1 MGYAIS
7 WLAVK
12 DAAPEAVLQQLG
24 LKATGEMAYFG
35 ESLFTGCSLPT
46 GWFLLVINQSEH
58 RFVQTNTLAALSA
71 QCDVVACSVE
81 EHVMCCTAELWRG
94 GAQVWRIEHDAQN
107 GMSHIG
113 KSGLLPDAYPAIEE
127 RFSEE
132 LSQSGGEKSDT
143 DYIFEIPMQTA
154 KTIVGF
160 KYDELGSDDEDFS
173 VFEAQTSS
181 PPASGPVPAQGT
193 KSRWKL
199 W

>member
-24 LKATGEMAYFG
+24 LKATGETAYFG

-58 RFVQTNTLAALSA
+58 RFVQTNALAALSA
-71 QCDVVACSVE
+71 HRDVVACSVE
-81 EHVMCCTAELWRG
+81 EHVMYCTAELWRG

-113 KSGLLPDAYPAIEE
+113 KSGKLPDAYRVIEG
-127 RFSEE
+127 RFSKEQ
-132 LSQSGGEKSDT
+132 SQSGGEKSDT

-154 KTIVGF
+154 KSVVGF

-173 VFEAQTSS
+173 VFEAETPS
-181 PPASGPVPAQGT
+181 PPASGPASAQGA
-193 KSRWKL
+193 KPWWKL